1 MLQFK
6 SLENI
11 SPDVLLETFNESFS
25 DYFVRL
31 QLTKEQ
37 LERKLV
43 SDSIDLSLSAGVFE
57 SEKLIGFILHGI
69 ALVNDE
75 KAAYNAG
82 TGVIPSKR
90 GQHLTKLM
98 YRFILP
104 SLEAAGVKN
113 CYLEVMEQ
121 NIQAIKSYESTGYEI
136 HRTLICFKGIPQIQE
151 DKKQYPV
158 IALEEMDWD
167 KWASFW
173 DWQPSW
179 QNAVTALKNTGS
191 GNNTIGIHLDEEL
204 VAYASYNPQNN
215 RISQFA
221 VAKDYRNQGLGS
233 ALFQY
238 IFNQNKAELFLIN
251 VDAAASGTISFLKSI
266 GLVAYVNQYEMKK
279 EMNFAEK
286 ES

>member
-6 SLENI
+6 NLENI
-11 SPDVLLETFNESFS
+11 SLEVLLETFNESFS

-57 SEKLIGFILHGI
+57 SERLIGFILHGI
-69 ALVNDE
+69 ALVNGE

-90 GQHLTKLM
+90 GQQLTKLI

-113 CYLEVMEQ
+113 CYLEVLEQ
-121 NIQAIKSYESTGYEI
+121 NIQAIKSYESTGYKI
-136 HRTLICFKGIPQIQE
+136 YRTLICFKGIPQIQE
-151 DKKQYPV
+151 DSNSYPV
-158 IALEEMDWD
+158 LALKEMDWGT
-167 KWASFW
+167 WASFW
-173 DWQPSW
+173 DWQPTW
-179 QNAVTALKNTGS
+179 QNATTALKNIGS
-191 GNNTIGIHLDEEL
+191 GNNSIGIHLDEKL

-221 VAKDYRNQGLGS
+221 VAKDYRKQGLGS
-233 ALFQY
+233 ALFQHIY
-238 IFNQNKAELFLIN
+238 NENKAELSLVN
-251 VDAAASGTISFLKSI
+251 VDAAAADTLSFLKSI
-266 GLVAYVNQYEMKK
+266 GLTAFVNQYEMKK
-279 EMNFAEK
+279 EMD
-286 ES
+286 

>member
-6 SLENI
+6 NLENI
-11 SPDVLLETFNESFS
+11 SLEVLLETFNESFS

-43 SDSIDLSLSAGVFE
+43 SDSIDLGLSAGVFE
-57 SEKLIGFILHGI
+57 SERLIGFILHGI
-69 ALVNDE
+69 ALVNGE

-90 GQHLTKLM
+90 GQQLTKLM

-113 CYLEVMEQ
+113 CYLEVLEQ
-121 NIQAIKSYESTGYEI
+121 NIQAIKSYESTGYKI

-151 DKKQYPV
+151 DSKSYPV
-158 IALEEMDWD
+158 LALKEMDWGT
-167 KWASFW
+167 WASFW
-173 DWQPSW
+173 DWQPTW
-179 QNAVTALKNTGS
+179 QNATTALKNIGS
-191 GNNTIGIHLDEEL
+191 GNNSIGIHLDEKL

-221 VAKDYRNQGLGS
+221 VAKDYRKQGLGS
-233 ALFQY
+233 ALFQHIY
-238 IFNQNKAELFLIN
+238 NENKAELSLVN
-251 VDAAASGTISFLKSI
+251 VDAAAADTFSFLKSI
-266 GLVAYVNQYEMKK
+266 GLTAFVNQYEMKK
-279 EMNFAEK
+279 EMD
-286 ES
+286 

>member
-6 SLENI
+6 NLENI
-11 SPDVLLETFNESFS
+11 SLEVLLETFNESFS

-57 SEKLIGFILHGI
+57 SERLIGFILHGI
-69 ALVNDE
+69 ALVNGE

-90 GQHLTKLM
+90 GQQLTKLI

-113 CYLEVMEQ
+113 CYLEVLEQ
-121 NIQAIKSYESTGYEI
+121 NIQAIKSYESTGYKI

-151 DKKQYPV
+151 DSKSYPV
-158 IALEEMDWD
+158 LALKEMDWD
-167 KWASFW
+167 TWASFW
-173 DWQPSW
+173 DWQPTW
-179 QNAVTALKNTGS
+179 QNATTALKNIGS
-191 GNNTIGIHLDEEL
+191 GNNSIGIHLDEKL

-221 VAKDYRNQGLGS
+221 VAKDYRKQGLGS
-233 ALFQY
+233 ALFQHIY
-238 IFNQNKAELFLIN
+238 NENKAELSLVN
-251 VDAAASGTISFLKSI
+251 VDAAAADTLSFLKSI
-266 GLVAYVNQYEMKK
+266 GLTAFVNQYEMKK
-279 EMNFAEK
+279 KMD
-286 ES
+286 

>member
-1 MLQFK
+1 MPEFK
-6 SLENI
+6 NLENI
-11 SPDVLLETFNESFS
+11 SLEVLLETFNESFS
-25 DYFVRL
+25 DYFIRL

-37 LERKLV
+37 LERKLI
-43 SDSIDLSLSAGVFE
+43 SDSIDLSLSAGFFE

-69 ALVNDE
+69 ALVNGE

-90 GQHLTKLM
+90 GQQLTKLM

-113 CYLEVMEQ
+113 CYLEVLEQ
-121 NIQAIKSYESTGYEI
+121 NIQAIKSYESTGYKI

-151 DKKQYPV
+151 DRKQYSV
-158 IALEEMDWD
+158 LELKETDWD

-173 DWQPSW
+173 DWQPTW
-179 QNAVTALKNTGS
+179 QNAITALKNIGS
-191 GNNTIGIHLDEEL
+191 GNNSIGIHLDEKL

-233 ALFQY
+233 ALFQH
-238 IFNQNKAELFLIN
+238 IFNENKSEISLVN
-251 VDAAASGTISFLKSI
+251 VDATAAETISFLKSI
-266 GLVAYVNQYEMKK
+266 GLAAYVNQYEMKK
-279 EMNFAEK
+279 ETN
-286 ES
+286 

>member
-6 SLENI
+6 NLENI
-11 SPDVLLETFNESFS
+11 SLEVLLGTFNESFS

-57 SEKLIGFILHGI
+57 SERLIGFILHGI
-69 ALVNDE
+69 ALVNGE

-90 GQHLTKLM
+90 GQQLTKLI

-113 CYLEVMEQ
+113 CYLEVLEQ
-121 NIQAIKSYESTGYEI
+121 NIQAIKSYESTGYKI

-151 DKKQYPV
+151 DSKSYPV
-158 IALEEMDWD
+158 LALKEMDWD
-167 KWASFW
+167 TWASFW
-173 DWQPSW
+173 DWQPTW
-179 QNAVTALKNTGS
+179 QNATTALKNIGS
-191 GNNTIGIHLDEEL
+191 GNNSIGIHLDEKL

-221 VAKDYRNQGLGS
+221 VAKDYRKQGLGS
-233 ALFQY
+233 ALFQHIY
-238 IFNQNKAELFLIN
+238 NENKAELSLVN
-251 VDAAASGTISFLKSI
+251 VDAAAADTLSFLKSI
-266 GLVAYVNQYEMKK
+266 GLTAFVNQYEMKK
-279 EMNFAEK
+279 EMD
-286 ES
+286 

>member
-1 MLQFK
+1 MLEFK
-6 SLENI
+6 NLENI
-11 SPDVLLETFNESFS
+11 SLEVLLETFNESFS
-25 DYFVRL
+25 DYFIRL
-31 QLTKEQ
+31 QITKEQ
-37 LERKLV
+37 LERKLI

-69 ALVNDE
+69 ALVNGE

-90 GQHLTKLM
+90 GQQLTKLM

-113 CYLEVMEQ
+113 CYLEVLEQ
-121 NIQAIKSYESTGYEI
+121 NIQAIKSYESTGYKI

-151 DKKQYPV
+151 DRKQYSV
-158 IALEEMDWD
+158 LELKETDWD

-173 DWQPSW
+173 DWQPTW
-179 QNAVTALKNTGS
+179 QNAITALKNIGS
-191 GNNTIGIHLDEEL
+191 GNNSIGIHLDEKL

-233 ALFQY
+233 ALFQH
-238 IFNQNKAELFLIN
+238 IFNENKAEISLVN
-251 VDAAASGTISFLKSI
+251 VDATATETISFLKSI
-266 GLVAYVNQYEMKK
+266 GLAAYVNQYEMKK
-279 EMNFAEK
+279 ETN
-286 ES
+286 

>member
-6 SLENI
+6 NLENI
-11 SPDVLLETFNESFS
+11 SLEVLLETFNESFS

-57 SEKLIGFILHGI
+57 SERLIGFILHGI
-69 ALVNDE
+69 ALVNGE

-90 GQHLTKLM
+90 GQQLTKLI

-113 CYLEVMEQ
+113 CYLEVLEQ
-121 NIQAIKSYESTGYEI
+121 NIQAIKSYESTGYKI

-151 DKKQYPV
+151 DSKSYPV
-158 IALEEMDWD
+158 LALKEMDWD
-167 KWASFW
+167 TWASFW
-173 DWQPSW
+173 DWQPTW
-179 QNAVTALKNTGS
+179 QNATTALKNIGS
-191 GNNTIGIHLDEEL
+191 GNNSIGIHLDEKL

-221 VAKDYRNQGLGS
+221 VAKDYRKQGLGS
-233 ALFQY
+233 ALFQHIY
-238 IFNQNKAELFLIN
+238 NENKAELSLVN
-251 VDAAASGTISFLKSI
+251 VDAAATDTLSFLKSI
-266 GLVAYVNQYEMKK
+266 GLTAFVNQYEMKK
-279 EMNFAEK
+279 KMD
-286 ES
+286 

>member
-6 SLENI
+6 NLENI
-11 SPDVLLETFNESFS
+11 SLEVLLETFNESFS

-57 SEKLIGFILHGI
+57 SERLIGFILHGI
-69 ALVNDE
+69 ALVNGE

-90 GQHLTKLM
+90 GQQLTKLI

-113 CYLEVMEQ
+113 CYLEVLEQ
-121 NIQAIKSYESTGYEI
+121 NIQAIKSYESTGYKI

-151 DKKQYPV
+151 DSKSYPV
-158 IALEEMDWD
+158 LALKEMDWD
-167 KWASFW
+167 TWASFW
-173 DWQPSW
+173 DWQPTW
-179 QNAVTALKNTGS
+179 QNATTALKNIGS
-191 GNNTIGIHLDEEL
+191 GNNSIGIHLDEKL

-221 VAKDYRNQGLGS
+221 VAKDYRKQGLGS
-233 ALFQY
+233 ALFQHIY
-238 IFNQNKAELFLIN
+238 NENKAELSLVN
-251 VDAAASGTISFLKSI
+251 VDAAAADTLSFLKSI
-266 GLVAYVNQYEMKK
+266 GLTAFVNQYEMKK
-279 EMNFAEK
+279 EMD
-286 ES
+286 

>member
-6 SLENI
+6 NLENI
-11 SPDVLLETFNESFS
+11 SLDMLLETFNESFS

-31 QLTKEQ
+31 QLTREQ
-37 LERKLV
+37 LERKLI
-43 SDSIDLSLSAGVFE
+43 SDAIDLSLSAGVFD
-57 SEKLIGFILHGI
+57 SKKLIGFILHGI
-69 ALVNDE
+69 ALVNGE

-90 GQHLTKLM
+90 GQQLTKLM

-136 HRTLICFKGIPQIQE
+136 HRTFICFKGIPQIQE
-151 DKKQYPV
+151 GSKQYPV
-158 IALEEMDWD
+158 LALKETDWD
-167 KWASFW
+167 QWTSFW

-179 QNAVTALKNTGS
+179 QNAITALKNIGS
-191 GNNTIGIHLDEEL
+191 GNHSIGIHLDEKL
-204 VAYASYNPQNN
+204 VAYASYNPQNS

-221 VAKDYRNQGLGS
+221 VAKDYRNQGLGT

-238 IFNQNKAELFLIN
+238 IFNENKAEISLIN
-251 VDAAASGTISFLKSI
+251 VDATAAGTISFLKSI
-266 GLVAYVNQYEMKK
+266 GLVAFVNQYEMKK
-279 EMNFAEK
+279 EMNSSEK
-286 ES
+286 A

>member
-6 SLENI
+6 NLENI
-11 SPDVLLETFNESFS
+11 PLDILLETFNESFS

-31 QLTKEQ
+31 QLTGEQ
-37 LERKLV
+37 LERKLI

-69 ALVNDE
+69 ALVNGE

-90 GQHLTKLM
+90 GQQLTKLM

-121 NIQAIKSYESTGYEI
+121 NIQAIKSYESTGYGI
-136 HRTLICFKGIPQIQE
+136 YRKLICFKGIPQIEE
-151 DKKQYPV
+151 DNKQYPV
-158 IALEEMDWD
+158 LALKEMDWD

-179 QNAVTALKNTGS
+179 QNAITALKNIGG
-191 GNNTIGIHLDEEL
+191 GNHSIGIHLDEKL

-221 VAKDYRNQGLGS
+221 VAKDYRNQGLGT

-238 IFNQNKAELFLIN
+238 IFNENKAEISLIN
-251 VDAAASGTISFLKSI
+251 VDATATGTISFLTSI
-266 GLVAYVNQYEMKK
+266 GLAAFVNQYEMKK
-279 EMNFAEK
+279 EMNTSEK
-286 ES
+286 A

>member
-6 SLENI
+6 NLENI
-11 SPDVLLETFNESFS
+11 SVDILLETFNESFS
-25 DYFVRL
+25 DYLVKL

-37 LERKLV
+37 LERKLI
-43 SDSIDLSLSAGVFE
+43 SDSIDLSLSAGVYE

-69 ALVNDE
+69 ALVNGE

-90 GQHLTKLM
+90 GRQLTKLM
-98 YRFILP
+98 YQFILP

-113 CYLEVMEQ
+113 CYLEVLEQ
-121 NIQAIKSYESTGYEI
+121 NIPAIKSYESVGYTLE
-136 HRTLICFKGIPQIQE
+136 RTLICFRGIPQIQ
-151 DKKQYPV
+151 DDSKQYPV
-158 IALEEMDWD
+158 LVLKEMDWD

-179 QNAVTALKNTGS
+179 QNATTALKNIGS
-191 GNNTIGIHLDEEL
+191 GNNSIGIQLDGEL

-221 VAKDYRNQGLGS
+221 VAKDYRNQGLGT

-238 IFNQNKAELFLIN
+238 IFNESQAEISLIN
-251 VDAAASGTISFLKSI
+251 VDATATETISFLKSI
-266 GLVAYVNQYEMKK
+266 GLVAFVNQQEMKK
-279 EMNFAEK
+279 KTN
-286 ES
+286 

>member
-6 SLENI
+6 NLENI
-11 SPDVLLETFNESFS
+11 PPDILLETFNESFS

-31 QLTKEQ
+31 QLTREQ
-37 LERKLV
+37 LERKLI

-69 ALVNDE
+69 ALVNGE

-90 GQHLTKLM
+90 GQQLTKLM
-98 YRFILP
+98 YQFILP

-121 NIQAIKSYESTGYEI
+121 NIQAIKSYESAGYGI

-151 DKKQYPV
+151 DRKQHP
-158 IALEEMDWD
+158 ILALKEMDWD
-167 KWASFW
+167 KWTSFW

-179 QNAVTALKNTGS
+179 QNAITALKNIGS
-191 GNNTIGIHLDEEL
+191 GNHSIGIHLDEKL

-221 VAKDYRNQGLGS
+221 VAKDYRNQGLGT

-238 IFNQNKAELFLIN
+238 IFNANKTEISLIN
-251 VDAAASGTISFLKSI
+251 VDATATGTISFLKSI
-266 GLVAYVNQYEMKK
+266 GLAAFVNQYEMKK
-279 EMNFAEK
+279 EMNASEK
-286 ES
+286 A